1 MMKDICKVLNADL
14 ESVLNGEYDSFANID
29 YDEKLYWV
37 RICRHDVL
45 SAYVPTNNTNIK
57 WDVIYTLYFGRD
69 ENCSTK
75 IAEFRFFDGEPK
87 KHIVNQMSQIIL
99 HWISKTRIKKPKE
112 KKCEFKYLD
121 EDEARINKASE
132 NLGIKF
138 EIRDDHLYF
147 QEDTMTNMTKAEL
160 EQKYW
165 EAQRKIDEYERE
177 RDRFLKDIDERDQSI
192 SDLIDANEKLTK
204 ENDKLSVDI
213 SREKDKHDAAT
224 EKCKELTKD
233 TEFWKEKAYE
243 MDKKNCELRSRNRE
257 LEKELDEEKCKLVRK
272 VEFIPETY
280 YQIDILQKKVEKLES
295 DNESYELENNDL
307 VCSLA
312 HKTRQIEKLE
322 EKNTELENALEAAEL
337 KARKNWINSR
347 FGRMGYFDTDMIDNK
362 KNPKEFRE
370 ILVRECFGRPYYEIL
385 YKEDGQMHVGY
396 SSYKL
401 DKVSEWLKEFFID

>member
-1 MMKDICKVLNADL
+1 MITVSYDAILGILNQPFDDCPGFGYICSFIITREAGPDETSMVCILPVCSKRFDVRKWRIDIFKAGDRVYVYTSDEQRFGAHKEHDITRKICTVLNNWFGSLECGCKVTH
-14 ESVLNGEYDSFANID
+14 VRGYDIF
-29 YDEKLYWV
+29 
-37 RICRHDVL
+37 
-45 SAYVPTNNTNIK
+45 NTK
-57 WDVIYTLYFGRD
+57 
-69 ENCSTK
+69 
-75 IAEFRFFDGEPK
+75 
-87 KHIVNQMSQIIL
+87 
-99 HWISKTRIKKPKE
+99 
-112 KKCEFKYLD
+112 
-121 EDEARINKASE
+121 
-132 NLGIKF
+132 
-138 EIRDDHLYF
+138 
-147 QEDTMTNMTKAEL
+147 EDTMTNMTKAEL

-192 SDLIDANEKLTK
+192 SDLIDTNEKLTK

-224 EKCKELTKD
+224 EKCKELAKD
-233 TEFWKEKAYE
+233 VEFWKGKAYE

-257 LEKELDEEKCKLVRK
+257 LEKELDEEKRKLICK
-272 VEFIPETY
+272 VEITPETC
-280 YQIDILQKKVEKLES
+280 QAIDILQKKVEKLES

-307 VCSLA
+307 ICSLA